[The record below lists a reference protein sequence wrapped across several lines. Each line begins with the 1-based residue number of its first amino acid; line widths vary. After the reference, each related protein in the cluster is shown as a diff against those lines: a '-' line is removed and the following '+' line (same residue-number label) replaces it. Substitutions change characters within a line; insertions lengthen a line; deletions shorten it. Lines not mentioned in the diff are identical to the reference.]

1 MSFTRYLRSAAIV
14 VVMLGIAPHAMAP
27 HAMAQAA
34 AEKAKVDGFRSAKF
48 QMTED
53 QVRQAINADFKITA
67 GKIEKH
73 SDRATKTQ
81 VLRILVPDLLPERGA
96 AQVSY
101 SFGFK
106 SNKLIQVDVVWS
118 PMFDKTITNEQLLAV
133 QANLRQ
139 YLGERGFAKNKTV
152 VNAATERPNVVV
164 FFRGED
170 DQGRVVA
177 LVGRFK
183 VDPKAEPGKQ
193 VLGDQPEAIILTYV
207 SNPKAPDI
215 YRIEPGKF

>member
-1 MSFTRYLRSAAIV
+1 MAFTRYLSYVAV
-14 VVMLGIAPHAMAP
+14 TFVMLCMAP
-27 HAMAQAA
+27 YAMSEAV

-67 GKIEKH
+67 GKIEKQV
-73 SDRATKTQ
+73 DNATKASI
-81 VLRILVPDLLPERGA
+81 LRITVPDLLPDRGT
-96 AQVSY
+96 AQVTY
-101 SFGFK
+101 TFGFK

-118 PMFDKTITNEQLLAV
+118 PAIDNTITATQMLAT

-139 YLGERGFAKNKTV
+139 YLGDRGFAKNKTV
-152 VNAATERPNVVV
+152 VNAATDRPNVVV

-170 DQGRVVA
+170 DLGRVVA

-183 VDPKAEPGKQ
+183 MDPKLEAGKQ
-193 VLGDQPEAIILTYV
+193 VLGDQPEAVVLTYV
-207 SNPKAPDI
+207 LNPKAPDI
-215 YRIEPGKF
+215 YKIEPGKF

>member
-1 MSFTRYLRSAAIV
+1 MNFSRSLRTFAFMLTLLFFT
-14 VVMLGIAPHAMAP
+14 PHAMS
-27 HAMAQAA
+27 QAV
-34 AEKAKVDGFRSAKF
+34 AEAAKVDGFRSAKF

-67 GKIEKH
+67 AKIEKQI
-73 SDRATKTQ
+73 DNATKAA
-81 VLRILVPDLLPERGA
+81 VLKISVPELLPERGT
-96 AQVSY
+96 AQVTY
-101 SFGFK
+101 TFGYK
-106 SNKLIQVDVVWS
+106 SGKLIQVDIVWS
-118 PMFDKTITNEQLLAV
+118 QAIDSAMTHEQMLAA

-139 YLGERGFAKNKTV
+139 YLSERGFAKNKTV
-152 VNAATERPNVVV
+152 VNAATDRPNVVV

-170 DQGRVVA
+170 DLGRVVA

-183 VDPKAEPGKQ
+183 MDPKLEAGKQ

-207 SNPKAPDI
+207 LNPKAPDI